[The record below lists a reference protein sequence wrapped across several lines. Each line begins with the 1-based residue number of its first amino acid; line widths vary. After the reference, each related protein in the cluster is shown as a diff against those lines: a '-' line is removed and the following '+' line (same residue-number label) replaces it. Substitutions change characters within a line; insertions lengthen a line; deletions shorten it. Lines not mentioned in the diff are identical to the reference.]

1 MAINPRIE
9 NPSVRTSSSTAGDI
23 VRNFVR
29 VVNMPMLIVA
39 TLTVL
44 FGLLIVSSAV
54 EGSSDYSFNRQVIG
68 VGIGFVLMLI
78 IWRIDYHKLGALFVP
93 LLIIDVVLI
102 LSPLLP
108 IIGVEAKGAH
118 SWISLFG
125 QQIQP
130 GELAKIVTIL
140 VMATMVSRYGGR
152 LKSGKEY
159 LKCVGILLIPCVC
172 IMAQPDLGT
181 GMVLF
186 AIGLAAL
193 FTGGADWKWLL
204 ATFVIVALLIVGVI
218 MLDPILDDMMG
229 HDVFLKEY
237 QMNRLLVFIDPTLD
251 PSGVGYNLAQSK
263 ITVGSGGLVGKGL
276 YAGTQS
282 GLGFL
287 PEAPTDFIF
296 CVLAEELGFLGCIAL
311 LGLYAGLIACSFWIA
326 VRADHQFGALII
338 MGIVG
343 MWVFQIL
350 ENIGMTIGL
359 MPITGIPLP
368 FMSYGSS
375 FMLVNFMALGLV
387 LSVWAHRVKIT

>member
-1 MAINPRIE
+1 ME
-9 NPSVRTSSSTAGDI
+9 NPSVRASSSSAGDL
-23 VRNFVR
+23 VRGFAR
-29 VVNMPMLIVA
+29 AVNVPLFIVA
-39 TLTVL
+39 TLLVL
-44 FGLLIVSSAV
+44 FGLVVVSSAV
-54 EGSSDYSFNRQVIG
+54 EGSSDYSFSRQVFGI
-68 VGIGFVLMLI
+68 GIGFVLMVV

-102 LSPLLP
+102 LSPLFP
-108 IIGVEAKGAH
+108 IIGVEAKGAS
-118 SWISLFG
+118 SWISIFG
-125 QQIQP
+125 QQLQP
-130 GELAKIVTIL
+130 GEPAKIATIL
-140 VMATMVSRYGGR
+140 VMASMVARYGGR

-159 LKCVGILLIPCVC
+159 LKCFGVLLIPCVC

-181 GMVLF
+181 GMVFF
-186 AIGLAAL
+186 AIGLAVL
-193 FTGGADWKWLL
+193 FTGGANWKWLL
-204 ATFVIVALLIVGVI
+204 VTVVVIAFLIVGVI
-218 MLDPILDDMMG
+218 MLDPILDNMMD
-229 HDVFLKEY
+229 HDVFLKDY

-263 ITVGSGGLVGKGL
+263 IAVGSGGFLGKGL
-276 YAGTQS
+276 HAGTQS

-296 CVLAEELGFLGCIAL
+296 CVLAEELGFLGCITL

-326 VRADHQFGALII
+326 LRADHQFGTLIV
-338 MGIVG
+338 MAVVG
-343 MWVFQIL
+343 MWVFQLL

-375 FMLVNFMALGLV
+375 FMIVNFMALGLV